1 MSFCVSSLCQDEI
14 LSCCHRH
21 LRLSAV
27 SQFSICQL
35 LLQAWN
41 WNSTQVFR
49 MPLKETIKIVLNGLC
64 SVLIYLVILCLLSL
78 QELQLPLDI
87 ESDSTLVFHIDPV
100 DNKTILQ
107 DERFFFYL
115 FLQFTCSVISFV
127 CKDILKCLVH

>member
-1 MSFCVSSLCQDEI
+1 
-14 LSCCHRH
+14 
-21 LRLSAV
+21 
-27 SQFSICQL
+27 
-35 LLQAWN
+35 
-41 WNSTQVFR
+41 

-107 DERFFFYL
+107 DERFFIFSSNLHVLSYL
-115 FLQFTCSVISFV
+115 LYVKIF
-127 CKDILKCLVH
+127 